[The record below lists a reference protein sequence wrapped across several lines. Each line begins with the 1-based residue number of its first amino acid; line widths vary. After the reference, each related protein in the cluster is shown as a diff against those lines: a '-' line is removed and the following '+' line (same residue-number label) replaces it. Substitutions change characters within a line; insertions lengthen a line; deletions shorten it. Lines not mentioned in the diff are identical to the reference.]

1 MCVADCVHV
10 VAREIDGNFVSWQYF
25 TILLVILVGMV
36 VTSALGYV
44 YRTDVKSAVHDGIT
58 DGLQKYGN
66 DTTYTNEIDFMQKNV
81 CENGSKNLLS
91 RAKAPIPQSSAK
103 L

>member
-1 MCVADCVHV
+1 MEPVIEERQLLCVT
-10 VAREIDGNFVSWQYF
+10 FFLQYF

-58 DGLQKYGN
+58 DGLNKYGN

-81 CENGSKNLLS
+81 GGNNQLIYRPVDINSH
-91 RAKAPIPQSSAK
+91 A
-103 L
+103 

>member
-1 MCVADCVHV
+1 MLCVT
-10 VAREIDGNFVSWQYF
+10 FFLQYF

-58 DGLQKYGN
+58 DGLNKYGN

-81 CENGSKNLLS
+81 GENNQLIHRPVFIKFAMLENTT
-91 RAKAPIPQSSAK
+91 
-103 L
+103 